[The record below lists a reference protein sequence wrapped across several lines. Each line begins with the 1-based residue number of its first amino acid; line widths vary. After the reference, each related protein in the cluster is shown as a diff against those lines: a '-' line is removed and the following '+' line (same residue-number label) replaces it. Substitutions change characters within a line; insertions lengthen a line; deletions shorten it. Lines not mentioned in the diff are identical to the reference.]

1 MDNTKADG
9 PRDVSGGAQE
19 VSLLNHG
26 STKPTWRRLLLNLS
40 AMTVATAIVATL
52 ALSGTGIAP
61 AANAES
67 NANAEANTQLQATDS
82 QQFEQTASDVAPVDA
97 SRAAFSATSV
107 AEVRR
112 IQLAAEATA
121 RVAAWSGP
129 RVADFL
135 ANPPYPSFSLDQV
148 VQVALQYQGVP
159 YRYGGDTPAGFD
171 CSGFV
176 LYVYAQFGVSLPH
189 GVRGQA
195 ALGTPISRADARP
208 GDIVIFNNMSHSG
221 FYMGGGQILDAPYPG
236 KTVSVRP
243 LWTDAYYIVRI
254 GI

>member
-9 PRDVSGGAQE
+9 PRDVSGEAQE
-19 VSLLNHG
+19 VSLLDHS
-26 STKPTWRRLLLNLS
+26 STTVSWRRTVLNLS
-40 AMTVATAIVATL
+40 SMTVATAIVATL
-52 ALSGTGIAP
+52 ALPGAGISP
-61 AANAES
+61 AANAQS
-67 NANAEANTQLQATDS
+67 NASAEALAQLQATES
-82 QQFEQTASDVAPVDA
+82 QTLSLAAAAEGVVDA
-97 SRAAFSATSV
+97 SRGEYTATSA

-112 IQLAAEATA
+112 IQLAAEAAA
-121 RVAAWSGP
+121 RAAAWSGP
-129 RVADFL
+129 RVSDFL

-176 LYVYAQFGVSLPH
+176 QYVYAQFGVSLPH
-189 GVRGQA
+189 SVSGQA
-195 ALGTPISRADARP
+195 SIGTPIALADARP
-208 GDIVIFNNMSHSG
+208 GDLVIFSNMSHSG

-236 KTVSVRP
+236 KSISVRP
-243 LWTDAYYIVRI
+243 LWTDSYYIVRI

>member
-1 MDNTKADG
+1 MD
-9 PRDVSGGAQE
+9 
-19 VSLLNHG
+19 H
-26 STKPTWRRLLLNLS
+26 STTSTSMTTWRRTLLNLG
-40 AMTVATAIVATL
+40 AMTAATAIVATL
-52 ALSGTGIAP
+52 ALPGSGVGP
-61 AANAES
+61 VANAET
-67 NANAEANTQLQATDS
+67 NATAEAVAQLQATES
-82 QQFEQTASDVAPVDA
+82 QKLEQSSLSTLSTAPVDA
-97 SRAAFSATSV
+97 SRAAFSATSA

-112 IQLAAEATA
+112 TQLAAEAAA

-129 RVADFL
+129 RVSDFL

-148 VQVALQYQGVP
+148 VQVALQYQGTP

-176 LYVYAQFGVSLPH
+176 QYVYAQFGVALPH

-195 ALGTPISRADARP
+195 AAGTPISLADARP
-208 GDIVIFNNMSHSG
+208 GDLVIFSDMSHDG
-221 FYMGGGQILDAPYPG
+221 IYMGGGQILDAPYPG

-243 LWTDAYYIVRI
+243 LWTDSYYIVRI

>member
-1 MDNTKADG
+1 MQKTE
-9 PRDVSGGAQE
+9 SQE
-19 VSLLNHG
+19 LE
-26 STKPTWRRLLLNLS
+26 LS
-40 AMTVATAIVATL
+40 AL
-52 ALSGTGIAP
+52 AA
-61 AANAES
+61 
-67 NANAEANTQLQATDS
+67 
-82 QQFEQTASDVAPVDA
+82 APVDA
-97 SRAAFSATSV
+97 SRAAFSATSA

-112 IQLAAEATA
+112 IQLAADAAA
-121 RVAAWSGP
+121 RAAAWSGP
-129 RVADFL
+129 RVTDFL

-176 LYVYAQFGVSLPH
+176 QYVYAQFGVALPH
-189 GVRGQA
+189 SVSGQA
-195 ALGTPISRADARP
+195 ALGTPIAEADARP

-243 LWTDAYYIVRI
+243 LWTDSYYIVRI